1 MVRGTDRFMAATAGL
16 GLTITTHVES
26 THTAEEAAAA
36 IGAPVGAIVKS
47 LVFMAAGAPLLVL
60 ASGPNRV
67 DPGLI
72 GESLGLVLQ
81 KASAEEVKVH
91 TGFSIGGVPPLG
103 HPAPLRSVMDQ
114 DLFTFEVLWA
124 AAGSSSS
131 VFSLSPERLRE
142 LSGAEIMQIA

>member
-36 IGAPVGAIVKS
+36 VGAPVGAIVKS

-103 HPAPLRSVMDQ
+103 HPAPLRTVMDR
-114 DLFTFEVLWA
+114 DFFTFEVLWA

-142 LSGAEIMQIA
+142 LSGAEIMRIA